1 MNLLWIVV
9 LIQTIFFI
17 VQNEH
22 LFVFMFIGLSLCMN
36 AFSKNELVYLGLPI
50 IIVFGIYFYIRDYK
64 LKKEGFKKISLDSA
78 RKGASNA
85 WNDTKSGATNAWND
99 AKDGAGQASSYL
111 REQAVKQY
119 NEARKKT
126 SAIVNNTIEQ
136 SKRTLSNAA
145 NKFNEFKKIVENTV
159 GENDDYDQPEDVDYS
174 YDNPKIVIQGDV
186 KIPPDMEPL
195 EEPPPEVQPTK
206 AQQEADE
213 TKINGDEYGLDSL

>member
-1 MNLLWIVV
+1 MNFLWIVV

-64 LKKEGFKKISLDSA
+64 LKKEGFKKISLKSV

-85 WNDTKSGATNAWND
+85 WNDTKSGATNTWND
-99 AKDGAGQASSYL
+99 AKDGVGQASSYL
-111 REQAVKQY
+111 REQAAKQY

-126 SAIVNNTIEQ
+126 SIIVNNTIEQ
-136 SKRTLSNAA
+136 SKRTMSDATKRFNEIKNMIEDAA
-145 NKFNEFKKIVENTV
+145 NNVNDEVEEVDFSFEKTEFDEP
-159 GENDDYDQPEDVDYS
+159 DDISTPDDIESIED
-174 YDNPKIVIQGDV
+174 
-186 KIPPDMEPL
+186 
-195 EEPPPEVQPTK
+195 PPPPVEPTPEQLK
-206 AQQEADE
+206 NIAKKLDGK
-213 TKINGDEYGLDSL
+213 TNGLDSL

>member
-36 AFSKNELVYLGLPI
+36 AFSKNDLVYLGLPI

-64 LKKEGFKKISLDSA
+64 LKKEGFRKKINFKKAAKSA
-78 RKGASNA
+78 TKSVSKGASNA
-85 WNDTKSGATNAWND
+85 WDKTKDGVGQATNYV
-99 AKDGAGQASSYL
+99 K
-111 REQAVKQY
+111 EQAEKQY
-119 NEARKKT
+119 KAARKKT
-126 SAIVNNTIEQ
+126 TSIVNNTIEQ

-145 NKFNEFKKIVENTV
+145 NKFNEFKKMVENTA

-174 YDNPKIVIQGDV
+174 YDKTEVDIPGEV

>member
-1 MNLLWIVV
+1 MNFLWIVV

-22 LFVFMFIGLSLCMN
+22 LFVFIFIGLSLCIN
-36 AFSKNELVYLGLPI
+36 AFSKNDLVYLGLPI

-64 LKKEGFKKISLDSA
+64 LKKEGF
-78 RKGASNA
+78 
-85 WNDTKSGATNAWND
+85 NDATNTWND
-99 AKDGAGQASSYL
+99 AKDGAGQATNYV
-111 REQAVKQY
+111 REQAAKQY

-126 SAIVNNTIEQ
+126 SIIVNNTIEQ

-159 GENDDYDQPEDVDYS
+159 DENDDYDQPKDVDYS
-174 YDNPKIVIQGDV
+174 YDETNIEIPGEV
-186 KIPPDMEPL
+186 KIPPGMEPL

-206 AQQEADE
+206 AQKEADE
-213 TKINGDEYGLDSL
+213 TVINGAEYGLDSF

>member
-22 LFVFMFIGLSLCMN
+22 LFVFMFIGLSLCIN
-36 AFSKNELVYLGLPI
+36 AFSKNDLVYLGLPI

-64 LKKEGFKKISLDSA
+64 LKKEGFTT
-78 RKGASNA
+78 R
-85 WNDTKSGATNAWND
+85 
-99 AKDGAGQASSYL
+99 
-111 REQAVKQY
+111 
-119 NEARKKT
+119 
-126 SAIVNNTIEQ
+126 IVNNAIE
-136 SKRTLSNAA
+136 RSNKILHIVKK
-145 NKFNEFKKIVENTV
+145 KFNEIKNTAKNAA

-174 YDNPKIVIQGDV
+174 YDAPDLDIPGDV

-213 TKINGDEYGLDSL
+213 TKINGEEYGLDSL